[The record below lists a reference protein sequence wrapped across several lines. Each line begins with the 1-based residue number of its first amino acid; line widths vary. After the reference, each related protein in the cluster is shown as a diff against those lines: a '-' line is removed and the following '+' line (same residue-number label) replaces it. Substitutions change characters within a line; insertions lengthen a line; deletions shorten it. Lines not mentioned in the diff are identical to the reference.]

1 MRSKAAL
8 VAPRRAARG
17 WAVERMRVTRKAQG
31 NAVLYQR
38 AADYSGHPGGWS
50 YKPQRH
56 RRAAQRH

>member
-8 VAPRRAARG
+8 AAAKESARG

-31 NAVLYQR
+31 NAVLCQR
-38 AADYSGHPGGWS
+38 AADHSKHPGGWP
-50 YKPQRH
+50 YEPQLH